1 MKKNYRYIQISLLL
15 FISLFLLITEIVPGA
30 NPTVGEII
38 LVPAHPAP
46 KSDVTI
52 STDISGNSVSKVRL
66 IINECNKETGVC
78 YAPRNISM
86 NKKNGDTF
94 EAKITLQ
101 WDDVTSITYH
111 IKLESGGKWIDYDE
125 YTTLLSIS
133 SGNSNDTNGSPG
145 FEIILFLFAVIGFI
159 IFFKKFKSN
168 F

>member
-15 FISLFLLITEIVPGA
+15 CIPLLLSIIVTVSGA

-38 LVPAHPAP
+38 LVPANPAP

-52 STDISGNSVSKVRL
+52 STDISGSSVSKVRL
-66 IINECNKETGVC
+66 IINECNKQTGIC

-86 NKKNGDTF
+86 NKKNGDTY

-101 WDDVTSITYH
+101 WDDATSMTYH

-125 YTTLLSIS
+125 YTTLLSTS
-133 SGNSNDTNGSPG
+133 SGNSNTNGSPG

-159 IFFKKFKSN
+159 IYFKKFKSN